1 MKLTKLTFLLL
12 IGCLMAPIAFGQ
24 LKNEKRN
31 TPKPAPPPIVPG
43 QKKPR
48 QDPNTDV
55 KAKMPKQDD
64 DGQADETTPRPA
76 TSGSKK
82 RNAIPNEIGSGR

>member
-12 IGCLMAPIAFGQ
+12 MACLMAPIAFGQ

-31 TPKPAPPPIVPG
+31 TPKPAPPPIIPG

-48 QDPNTDV
+48 QDPDTT
-55 KAKMPKQDD
+55 KAKMPDQNN